1 VTPLQPHPQRWQA
14 LAELVGVS
22 PNADS
27 VKSDHT
33 GRELRFSI
41 FSGQDTTR
49 GEVPKTATAI
59 APTIWSII
67 RTSSG
72 NRRRMGSCTMVQK
85 VDTARGGSLAGSPV
99 HILPLFINA
108 FFATGW
114 Q

>member
-41 FSGQDTTR
+41 FSGQGTTEGR
-49 GEVPKTATAI
+49 SAEN
-59 APTIWSII
+59 
-67 RTSSG
+67 G
-72 NRRRMGSCTMVQK
+72 NRHRANDLEHHPDK
-85 VDTARGGSLAGSPV
+85 
-99 HILPLFINA
+99 
-108 FFATGW
+108 
-114 Q
+114 